1 MKLQPKRVL
10 AIEPSD
16 PVNETAAAVMVG
28 ATVALA
34 AWVFKAPVWG
44 VVLAGAGAAVV
55 AKVGID
61 ASTASA

>member
-16 PVNETAAAVMVG
+16 PVNETAAAVMV
-28 ATVALA
+28 